1 MIENI
6 FIGYMRYIFQNWV
19 GSNPGLEIKGYIAML
34 RFSKVDTLLTFPYE
48 IPTCI
53 KKIIQLYV

>member
-1 MIENI
+1 M
-6 FIGYMRYIFQNWV
+6 GYMRYVFQNWV
-19 GSNPGLEIKGYIAML
+19 GSNPGLEIKGYIALL

-53 KKIIQLYV
+53 KGDHTTLCMI